1 MTFEQH
7 VCECFKVI
15 ESGNTRAA
23 EFVLKK
29 KKEIQDVQRITHRID
44 SLMKQNKITHTLTQ
58 LNPNRTIT
66 LSVLFLFSANVQN

>member
-29 KKEIQDVQRITHRID
+29 K
-44 SLMKQNKITHTLTQ
+44 MKYKTC
-58 LNPNRTIT
+58 
-66 LSVLFLFSANVQN
+66 SG

>member
-29 KKEIQDVQRITHRID
+29 KKKYKTC
-44 SLMKQNKITHTLTQ
+44 SG
-58 LNPNRTIT
+58 
-66 LSVLFLFSANVQN
+66 